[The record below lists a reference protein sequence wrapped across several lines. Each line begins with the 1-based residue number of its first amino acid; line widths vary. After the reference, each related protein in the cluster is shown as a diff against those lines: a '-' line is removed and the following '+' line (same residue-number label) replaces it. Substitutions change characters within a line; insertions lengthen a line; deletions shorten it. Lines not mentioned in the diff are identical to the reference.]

1 MLGLGLE
8 LGFIAKYGLSYLRC
22 NGAKVVRRLAWRK

>member
-8 LGFIAKYGLSYLRC
+8 LGFIAKYGLSYLRHASLRTTFAPLHC
-22 NGAKVVRRLAWRK
+22 G